1 MLLPEIDPIIFQI
14 GPVAI
19 RWYGLTWLAAFSTIY
34 FLIDKYQGD
43 LDKEKLSDLM
53 FYGLLGAII
62 GGRTGYIFFYSLDQF
77 FENPLS
83 IFFVWEGGLSFH
95 GGLLGVLISCYFLSK
110 SWKVT
115 FFWLMDRVAPFVAP
129 GLGLVRIGNF

>member
-34 FLIDKYQGD
+34 FLMGKYQRE

-62 GGRTGYIFFYSLDQF
+62 GGRTGYVFF
-77 FENPLS
+77 
-83 IFFVWEGGLSFH
+83 
-95 GGLLGVLISCYFLSK
+95 
-110 SWKVT
+110 
-115 FFWLMDRVAPFVAP
+115 
-129 GLGLVRIGNF
+129 

>member
-62 GGRTGYIFFYSLDQF
+62 GGRTGYIFFYSLISSLRILF
-77 FENPLS
+77 RYSLFGKEVYL
-83 IFFVWEGGLSFH
+83 FMGVFWEF
-95 GGLLGVLISCYFLSK
+95 
-110 SWKVT
+110 
-115 FFWLMDRVAPFVAP
+115 
-129 GLGLVRIGNF
+129 

>member
-62 GGRTGYIFFYSLDQF
+62 GGRAGYVFFYSLDQF
-77 FENPLS
+77 LENPLS
-83 IFFVWEGGLSFH
+83 IFFVW
-95 GGLLGVLISCYFLSK
+95 
-110 SWKVT
+110 
-115 FFWLMDRVAPFVAP
+115 
-129 GLGLVRIGNF
+129 

>member
-43 LDKEKLSDLM
+43 LDEEKLSDLM

-77 FENPLS
+77 LENPLS

-95 GGLLGVLISCYFLSK
+95 GGSFGSFNFVLFTLKNLGKSHSSGLWIALPRLLLQ
-110 SWKVT
+110 
-115 FFWLMDRVAPFVAP
+115 D
-129 GLGLVRIGNF
+129 